1 MLQHLYLV
9 RHAHALDDAPSDELR
24 PLSPKGH
31 KQCARLVKGFS
42 KTQLI
47 QVDTVW
53 QSGLV
58 RAYET
63 ADALTSGLQL
73 DAQLTQKDGLA
84 PFDNPLVIAAQLKEL
99 SLNCLV
105 AGHEPNLSCL
115 ASLLLTGRTD
125 FQRVV
130 FPKASILCLSRMK
143 VGAQSTDW
151 QIEWHLNH
159 KHFKG

>member
-42 KTQLI
+42 KNRLI
-47 QVDTVW
+47 QVDTIW

-63 ADALTSGLQL
+63 AEALATGLEL

-84 PFDNPLVIAAQLKEL
+84 PFDNPIAIATQLNEL
-99 SLNCLV
+99 SLSCLV
-105 AGHEPNLSCL
+105 AGHEPNMSYL
-115 ASLLLTGRTD
+115 ASLLLTGNGD

-143 VGAQSTDW
+143 VGSQSTDW
-151 QIEWHLNH
+151 QIEWHLSH
-159 KHFKG
+159 KHFK